1 MCFLIHKQH
10 THAHRH
16 EPVSGPAVDAAEV
29 ERDNRDL
36 VDKNSSQ
43 ALTAADIE
51 QMKASGKVGGGDGD

>member
-1 MCFLIHKQH
+1 M
-10 THAHRH
+10 
-16 EPVSGPAVDAAEV
+16 SGPAVDAAEV